1 MGRAAICWMM
11 VSGIVMLSAGCGT
24 SGSRAPQF
32 AEVRFQVRPTGKSV
46 FTAELMSANGATHTF
61 GGAEFTA
68 TSFFDFVLENATPP
82 YSGTFTLKTGGDIVV
97 VMSFADQTI
106 TGQTSG
112 IGTQARVSNGTS
124 GSTPGPASPEV
135 RFDVCAPSAS
145 PTTCFQP
152 DDSGIFGLPF
162 SGTIGD
168 ASTTHLVNGVTPSI
182 YFLEG
187 AQNNVSG
194 VFALNPFTGQNLLA
208 QLFLDGQ
215 LKQSES
221 GSHDVLVNENL

>member
-1 MGRAAICWMM
+1 MGRAATRWMII
-11 VSGIVMLSAGCGT
+11 SGIVMLAVGCGT

-46 FTAELMSANGATHTF
+46 FTAELSANGSTHTF

-68 TSFFDFVLENATPP
+68 TSLFDFVLENAMPP
-82 YSGTFTLKTGGDIVV
+82 YSGTFTLKDGGDIDV

-112 IGTQARVSNGTS
+112 IGTQARVSSGTT
-124 GSTPGPASPEV
+124 GSTPVSTSPEV

-145 PTTCFQP
+145 PTNCFQP

-168 ASTTHLVNGVTPSI
+168 ANTTHLINGITPSI

-187 AQNNVSG
+187 AEDNVSG
-194 VFALNPFTGQNLLA
+194 VFALNPFTGQNLLT
-208 QLFLDGQ
+208 QLFVDGQ

-221 GSHDVLVNENL
+221 GSHDVLVKENL